1 MNVAQLKK
9 FCAAL
14 PGAASRLL
22 DEPMNVLVYSV
33 DGKTFAYF
41 KTSQPERWRFSF
53 RASPERFIELTDV
66 PGIKPA
72 RWLGRY
78 RWVTV
83 VDVRSV
89 PAAYLRDWWSGRT
102 ARRWIRSAGNA
113 GANCSAIPQN
123 PLRPRVLRHVLRGR
137 RGRAAQIAARVI
149 ADAPGAEK
157 VAAREDDLPDPA
169 RSRSDATGRVL
180 QTWRVE
186 VLLRPD
192 YNDS

>member
-89 PAAYLRDWWSGRT
+89 PAAYLRELVEWSHRKALDSLSRKRRSELLGHPTESTT
-102 ARRWIRSAGNA
+102 AA
-113 GANCSAIPQN
+113 
-123 PLRPRVLRHVLRGR
+123 RPAP
-137 RGRAAQIAARVI
+137 RAARAPRTRR
-149 ADAPGAEK
+149 ADSGQ
-157 VAAREDDLPDPA
+157 
-169 RSRSDATGRVL
+169 G
-180 QTWRVE
+180 
-186 VLLRPD
+186 
-192 YNDS
+192 DS